1 MSSRR
6 RISKAR
12 KIILLI
18 AVPVFVLS
26 IGIYLFIT
34 VYKPAAEKRA
44 LNTIVVTQHEYESRF
59 GDETTVLPAE
69 DEEEETIT
77 ILAKY
82 AALYEQNPD
91 LRGWI
96 KVPAY
101 KIDSPVVQGPDN
113 DYYLR
118 RGFNGEW
125 ARSGTPFFDYRIRD
139 FKNLPRNT
147 VIYGHN
153 MQREDIVFGVF
164 ENLRTVDGYRACPV
178 IQVDTI
184 YREYRWFVYA
194 VFVTNIDPKQDNG
207 HFFEYNFVDATD
219 EDFEAYIEEINRRRL
234 YSTGVELTKQDRI
247 LTISTC
253 GYDFYNARFVVVAR
267 MQRKDEPDV
276 PDVSLAKKNPDP
288 KYPQVWYDTYGGHYP

>member
-1 MSSRR
+1 MNSHKRLSGT
-6 RISKAR
+6 R
-12 KIILLI
+12 KTILLI

-26 IGIYLFIT
+26 IGTYFFMA
-34 VYKPAAEKRA
+34 VFKPEREKRDMA
-44 LNTIVVTQHEYESRF
+44 AVAELQHEQESRF
-59 GDETTVLPAE
+59 GDKTTVLPAE
-69 DEEEETIT
+69 DEEEESIT

-118 RGFNGEW
+118 RGFDGGW
-125 ARSGTPFFDYRIRD
+125 ARSGTPFFDYRIKD
-139 FKNLPRNT
+139 FKDLPRNT

-164 ENLRTVDGYRACPV
+164 ENLRTVKGYQACPV

-194 VFVTNIDPKQDNG
+194 VFVTNIYPKQDNG
-207 HFFEYNFVDATD
+207 RFFEYNFVDATD
-219 EDFEAYIEEINRRRL
+219 EDYEKYIEEINKRRL
-234 YSTGVELTKQDRI
+234 YSTGDELTVQDRI

-267 MQRKDEPDV
+267 MQRENEPDV
-276 PDVSLAKKNPDP
+276 PDVSLAKKNPNP